1 MANSIAH
8 KLEDGSFRGWYVKDQ
23 PYVLAEDHDGVDE
36 MLEELRRRLRKSGRL
51 KEYEQN
57 QRYTKPSEQRRLEEE
72 AQAHRAEIGE
82 VARWRGGVEP

>member
-8 KLEDGSFRGWYVKDQ
+8 KLEDGSFRGWYVNDQ
-23 PYVLAEDHDGVDE
+23 PYVKSKNFGGVEE
-36 MLEELRRRLRKSGRL
+36 MLDELNRRLRKSGRL

-57 QRYTKPSEQRRLEEE
+57 QRYTKPSKQRRIEEE